1 MVSYSVAWHPCM
13 QPAIMASAGWSG
25 FDTLEPARWIG
36 GTGAMIRGLED
47 GLDYKDIAFVN
58 EMSEC
63 PCKDAWLL
71 MG

>member
-1 MVSYSVAWHPCM
+1 M
-13 QPAIMASAGWSG
+13 
-25 FDTLEPARWIG
+25 DG
-36 GTGAMIRGLED
+36 GKGAMSSGLED

>member
-1 MVSYSVAWHPCM
+1 
-13 QPAIMASAGWSG
+13 
-25 FDTLEPARWIG
+25 
-36 GTGAMIRGLED
+36 MIRGLED

-63 PCKDAWLL
+63 PIQVLERSERTARMHASVSGSSLARDQGCLGDTIVAPVPCLQGTKLL